1 MRSINFA
8 APLLCRGCTIPPK
21 EDDLMKRKPIFA
33 IIAALLVAALAL
45 ALASCDRIVGPRENG
60 NQKNRNTSS
69 QSTDDPRFVKQPGE
83 GMSEYDTYCYFE
95 RCATPACW
103 AVEYYGG
110 KGLDYVESETIEL
123 DGHTWA
129 PSAVSTFQPLE
140 NMTSYVDMFFTGSFL
155 ADLKRSAGM
164 SDDSDVVPRYR
175 DVDGKLYVRTDD
187 PQESLL
193 FHPDLDTFTM
203 VENTEEQIKFTVDA
217 MLNGTVYELRI
228 ILSPFGEN
236 GWKMSYWYPEAK
248 DASSESSQ

>member
-33 IIAALLVAALAL
+33 IIAALLTAALLFSL
-45 ALASCDRIVGPRENG
+45 AACDRIVGPRGKDN
-60 NQKNRNTSS
+60 NRNASS
-69 QSTDDPRFVKQPGE
+69 QGSEDPRFVKQPGQ
-83 GMSEYDTYCYFE
+83 GMSEYDVYSYFE
-95 RCATPACW
+95 TCYYPACW

-129 PSAVSTFQPLE
+129 PSALSTFQTLE
-140 NMTSYVDMFFTGSFL
+140 SITSYVEMFFTGGFL
-155 ADLKRSAGM
+155 DKLKRAAGM

-175 DVDGKLYVRTDD
+175 DVDGKLYVRTDE
-187 PQESLL
+187 PNEST
-193 FHPDLDTFTM
+193 FFNIDLSAFK
-203 VENTEEQIKFTVDA
+203 VIENTEEQIKFTVDA
-217 MLNGTVYELRI
+217 TLDGKLYELRV
-228 ILSPFGEN
+228 ILSPVGEN

-248 DASSESSQ
+248 DSSSGSSQ

>member
-33 IIAALLVAALAL
+33 IIAALLTAALLFSL
-45 ALASCDRIVGPRENG
+45 AACDRIVGPRGNNNANNNNG
-60 NQKNRNTSS
+60 S

-83 GMSEYDTYCYFE
+83 GMSEYDVYSYFE
-95 RCATPACW
+95 TCYYPACF
-103 AVEYYGG
+103 AVQYYAGSGLEYI
-110 KGLDYVESETIEL
+110 ESETVEL

-129 PSAVSTFQPLE
+129 PSAVSTFQTLE
-140 NMTSYVDMFFTGSFL
+140 SMTSYVEMFFTGSFL
-155 ADLKRSAGM
+155 DNLKRVAGM

-175 DVDGKLYVRTDD
+175 DIDGKLYVRTDE
-187 PQESLL
+187 PNEPMM
-193 FHPDLDTFTM
+193 FHPDLDTFEL

-217 MLNGTVYELRI
+217 ELNGKNYELRVI
-228 ILSPFGEN
+228 MSPFGES

-248 DASSESSQ
+248 DASSESSN